1 MANPTR
7 KPQDGGRRLFAA
19 LAAFACAASVCAA
32 GTLPAGYTRVVGIKS
47 AGLSGNAPYID
58 LGYKPTQNTRVD
70 IDFELLDWGCGQNG
84 AALDNYPCPF
94 GACHANNALAFTLT
108 GGGSITDGP

>member
-1 MANPTR
+1 MKVSQKGIIFNGTCRIA
-7 KPQDGGRRLFAA
+7 AA

-47 AGLSGNAPYID
+47 AGLSSNAPYID

-70 IDFELLDWGCGQNG
+70 IEFEAGPELV
-84 AALDNYPCPF
+84 AR
-94 GACHANNALAFTLT
+94 T
-108 GGGSITDGP
+108 GFAVYVH